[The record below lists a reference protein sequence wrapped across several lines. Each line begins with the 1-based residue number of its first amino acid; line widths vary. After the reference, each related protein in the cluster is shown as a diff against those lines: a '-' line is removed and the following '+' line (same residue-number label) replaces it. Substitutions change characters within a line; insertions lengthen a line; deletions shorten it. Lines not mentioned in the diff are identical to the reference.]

1 MGSWGEM
8 TLLIGVISYNSTYN
22 WWLGPPCSIGFFY
35 EAGELF
41 DCNCQLSAQ
50 KCLGRWSCTTPYPK
64 HSMYMVYLLT
74 FSIKTLTIHGSVN
87 IPYYNT
93 LSVWVCLQSIFLE
106 RFSENMGSN
115 EKELPEKDSL
125 TYGILPQRST
135 EKALSEGVRVFFL
148 GRGGFYIKPV
158 FFVSTKKSWKNTP
171 GFLGH

>member
-1 MGSWGEM
+1 
-8 TLLIGVISYNSTYN
+8 
-22 WWLGPPCSIGFFY
+22 
-35 EAGELF
+35 
-41 DCNCQLSAQ
+41 
-50 KCLGRWSCTTPYPK
+50 
-64 HSMYMVYLLT
+64 MVYLLT

-148 GRGGFYIKPV
+148 GRGGFYINPFFRFNQKKLEKHPWVFGALTSLSLHFLPHTWRMGSQDLDTWLGSPPIYKPY
-158 FFVSTKKSWKNTP
+158 K
-171 GFLGH
+171 GHLEGVPQPDP